1 MASDPYFAF
10 RRDFARA
17 LCKAVN
23 LNPHDVHR
31 LALSLEGGGSSG
43 LIPGL
48 VGNRPRLGARLGALG
63 GVVQRFALTGEAFTP
78 EVEAGGFTI
87 GKAWTTNFAKGFA
100 RAEQ

>member
-31 LALSLEGGGSSG
+31 LVLSLEGDGSTV
-43 LIPGL
+43 LIAEL
-48 VGNRPRLGARLGALG
+48 VVDGPRLGALA
-63 GVVQRFALTGEAFTP
+63 GVVQHFALTGEAFTP

-87 GKAWTTNFAKGFA
+87 GKAWTTGFAKGFA
-100 RAEQ
+100 RVEQET